1 MIMAEKKVLEARAT
15 AELGMGVLRPGT
27 VRVVVEEGINLKNLH
42 EIVDRVVN
50 LHGCTACG
58 LGGIDLLFR
67 VREKILFDRFKD
79 IEGIA
84 DVSVIR

>member
-1 MIMAEKKVLEARAT
+1 MPEKQTSEASAR

-27 VRVVVEEGINLKNLH
+27 VRLVVEEGINIKNLH
-42 EIVDRVVN
+42 QLVDRVVN

-58 LGGIDLLFR
+58 LGCIDVLFR

-79 IEGIA
+79 IEGLA